1 MLLERL
7 AKELEKAKVPY
18 AVVGGL
24 ALALLG
30 APRGTVD
37 IDIVVEH
44 SEEIFRRLEQ
54 SLERLG
60 LTSRIPVRASEVFNF
75 REEYIRK
82 RNLVAWSFYN
92 PRNPFELVDV
102 IITHDLARMNRVN
115 RNLGA
120 TKISVLAR
128 EDLIKMKKA
137 SARPQDLE
145 DIKVLKMLGEYETKK
160 GKQRQ

>member
-1 MLLERL
+1 LLLERL
-7 AKELEKAKVPY
+7 AKELEQAKVPY

-37 IDIVVEH
+37 IDIIVEH

-75 REEYIRK
+75 REEYIRE
-82 RNLVAWSFYN
+82 RNLIAWSFYN
-92 PRNPFELVDV
+92 PRNPFEVIDV
-102 IITHDLARMNRVN
+102 IITHDLARMRRVS
-115 RNLGA
+115 RKLGGS
-120 TKISVLAR
+120 KISVLAR
-128 EDLIKMKKA
+128 EDLIKMKRA
-137 SARPQDLE
+137 SGRPQDLE
-145 DIKVLKMLGEYETKK
+145 DVKVLEMLGEYETKK
-160 GKQRQ
+160 GK